1 MRHIPL
7 PLPLP
12 LLAAVAATL
21 ALALAPGRA
30 AGQAFPPPEQASQ
43 LHLVD
48 DGPDIGPIVSVG
60 LGWAGAFSLDLAGK
74 DRPSFKDFKAGKALH
89 GLLGVRFGGFG
100 MAAILRR
107 ATPGVAASPL
117 ACPTVGG
124 CTATSEQNG
133 GLIMFNSAGEPGPV
147 AFSVGL
153 GFWLDRSQIKAPGGE
168 LFRRYDAWALVEY
181 VSVEARIGG
190 PTSHFGL
197 GGYGLLAMTNISKK
211 KDNGI
216 PVSTSAADMPAWAE
230 IGLRASFF

>member
-1 MRHIPL
+1 MRHTPI
-7 PLPLP
+7 P

-21 ALALAPGRA
+21 ALALAPAPA
-30 AGQAFPPPEQASQ
+30 AAQAFPPEEQASR
-43 LHLVD
+43 LHLGD

-60 LGWAGAFSLDLAGK
+60 LGWAGPFNMDLGGK
-74 DRPSFKDFKAGKALH
+74 DRSSFQDFKAGKSLH

-124 CTATSEQNG
+124 CSATSEQNG
-133 GLIMFNSAGEPGPV
+133 GLIMFNSAGDPGPV

-153 GFWLDRSQIKAPGGE
+153 GFWLDRSQIKTPSGD
-168 LFRRYDAWALVEY
+168 LFRRYDGWALLEY
-181 VSVEARIGG
+181 FSVEARLGG

-197 GGYGLLAMTNISKK
+197 GGYGLLAMTSITKRR
-211 KDNGI
+211 DNGVA
-216 PVSTSAADMPAWAE
+216 VSTGAADMPAWAE